1 MEVAN
6 MQILRWMCGHTIM
19 DKIRNQVLRERLGVA
34 PVSSKMREI
43 EMDWACP
50 KEDHIH
56 TCGLRWV

>member
-1 MEVAN
+1 